1 MPVLGTQR
9 NVLQDKLR
17 LLCGKLKSTGVSE
30 EADEDLQ
37 SQCLDEIVQS
47 QWYALGLQELE
58 NFWRQEEPVD
68 GPYLQTCNR
77 VRFGVRLLTLKS
89 KKVIEFKKGQKFKLG
104 AGRREAPGLDWCSL

>member
-1 MPVLGTQR
+1 MPVLGTQG
-9 NVLQDKLR
+9 NVLQDKFR

-77 VRFGVRLLTLKS
+77 VRFGARLLTLKS
-89 KKVIEFKKGQKFKLG
+89 KKVIEE
-104 AGRREAPGLDWCSL
+104 RSN